1 MSSRECAASRRHLP
15 EIRLGYPTQELRL
28 RQQMT
33 LAPRLQQS
41 VKLLQ
46 MSALEFTTA
55 VEHALATNP
64 FLEDADEQDADPP
77 AAPAGSPQ
85 APARQD
91 DAPPEPPAPAA
102 DAESPPPDAPA
113 YSGDYPTRASG
124 DGGMDQGQWA
134 CASLSMRQRLSQ
146 ELGNYHLKPRDRLL
160 AEFIIDAL
168 DDDGYLRTP
177 ISGLCDSERP
187 EFDPTPEESE
197 WMTALRLVQQL
208 DAPGLAARDLA
219 ECLTLQLAAATDA
232 QPRIRTLA
240 LRIARDHLQ
249 RLAKNDCAGLR
260 RLLDCTDDELR
271 EACALIRSLDPKPGG
286 RYSADAPAYVIPDV
300 FVDKWHARWRV
311 LPNRHAMPQARLH
324 RTYADLFRRARLD
337 DRSPMAQELQ
347 EARWLVRN
355 VEQRYTTIQRV
366 AEAIVKRQQTF
377 FEYGDVALRPLMLR
391 EVADD
396 LEMHESTVS
405 RATVG
410 KYMVTPRGV
419 FEFRHFFSRELATE
433 SGGSCSAAA
442 VRALIKEMVD
452 AEDPAMPLS
461 DVALTQQLAASGILL
476 ARRTVSKYRGQLRVP
491 PAELRRQH

>member
-1 MSSRECAASRRHLP
+1 MGH
-15 EIRLGYPTQELRL
+15 PTQELRL

-64 FLEDADEQDADPP
+64 FLEDGDDEPDTEQLSMGPIPLTPNAGGADADPVVEP
-77 AAPAGSPQ
+77 AAPSS
-85 APARQD
+85 
-91 DAPPEPPAPAA
+91 A
-102 DAESPPPDAPA
+102 DLDNVPPDVPG
-113 YSGDYPTRASG
+113 YSGDYPTQSSTGG
-124 DGGMDQGQWA
+124 DGKDMSQWA
-134 CASLSMRQRLSQ
+134 SASVSMRERLSSD
-146 ELGNYHLKPRDRLL
+146 LGNYHLEPRDRLL
-160 AEFIIDAL
+160 AEFVIDAL
-168 DDDGYLRTP
+168 DDDGYLRVP
-177 ISGLCDSERP
+177 LMSLCSADHSEFSP
-187 EFDPTPEESE
+187 VPDEGE
-197 WMTALRLVQQL
+197 WMAALRLVQQL
-208 DAPGLAARDLA
+208 DAPGLAARDLT
-219 ECLTLQLAAATDA
+219 ECLTLQLKAARNVDDA
-232 QPRIRTLA
+232 VRELA
-240 LRIARDHLQ
+240 LRIVQDHLD
-249 RLAKNDCAGLR
+249 RLGKNDCVGLR
-260 RLLDCTDDELR
+260 RVLSCSDDALR
-271 EACALIRSLDPKPGG
+271 DACALIRSLDPKPGS
-286 RYSADAPAYVIPDV
+286 RYSSEEPVYVVPDV

-311 LPNRHAMPQARLH
+311 RPNRSAMPHARLH

-366 AEAIVKRQQTF
+366 AEAIVNRQQTF
-377 FEYGDVALRPLMLR
+377 FEYGEVALRPLMLR

-396 LEMHESTVS
+396 LDMHESTVS

>member
-1 MSSRECAASRRHLP
+1 M
-15 EIRLGYPTQELRL
+15 QELRL

-55 VEHALATNP
+55 VQQALATNP
-64 FLEDADEQDADPP
+64 FLEDPDEQEPD
-77 AAPAGSPQ
+77 AAPAPPG
-85 APARQD
+85 ARGE
-91 DAPPEPPAPAA
+91 DAGAAAEPVADALAAA
-102 DAESPPPDAPA
+102 DSPDTDEPPPDAPA
-113 YSGDYPTRASG
+113 YSGDYPVHTAGGG
-124 DGGMDQGQWA
+124 DTDLGQWA
-134 CASLSMRQRLSQ
+134 CASVSMRERLSA
-146 ELGNYHLKPRDRLL
+146 ELGNYHLAARDRLL

-168 DDDGYLRTP
+168 DDDGYLRVP
-177 ISGLCDSERP
+177 LEGLCSAANADFS
-187 EFDPTPEESE
+187 PTPEEGE

-208 DAPGLAARDLA
+208 DTPGLAARDLR
-219 ECLTLQLAAATDA
+219 ECLSLQLAAERDA
-232 QPRIRTLA
+232 DDDIRALA
-240 LRIARDHLQ
+240 LRIVHEHLD
-249 RLAKNDCAGLR
+249 RLGKNDYMGLR
-260 RLLDCTDDELR
+260 RTLGCPDDALR
-271 EACALIRSLDPKPGG
+271 DACALIRSLDPKPGS
-286 RYSADAPAYVIPDV
+286 RYSGEAPVYVVPDV
-300 FVDKWHARWRV
+300 FVDKWQGRWRV
-311 LPNRHAMPQARLH
+311 LPNRSAMPRARLH
-324 RTYADLFRRARLD
+324 SAYADLFRRARLD

-377 FEYGDVALRPLMLR
+377 FEYGEVALRPLMLR

-396 LEMHESTVS
+396 LNMHESTVS
-405 RATVG
+405 RATVS
-410 KYMVTPRGV
+410 KYMTTPRGV

-461 DVALTQQLAASGILL
+461 DVALTQQLASSGILL

>member
-1 MSSRECAASRRHLP
+1 MGH
-15 EIRLGYPTQELRL
+15 PTQELRL

-64 FLEDADEQDADPP
+64 FLEDGDEQDNEPAPAAVGPYASNPNESADPAP
-77 AAPAGSPQ
+77 ERTATAASDSDA
-85 APARQD
+85 D
-91 DAPPEPPAPAA
+91 DAPP
-102 DAESPPPDAPA
+102 DAPT
-113 YSGDYPTRASG
+113 YSGDYPTQSSNGG
-124 DGGMDQGQWA
+124 DGKDLGQWA
-134 CASLSMRQRLSQ
+134 SASVSMRERLSMD
-146 ELGNYHLKPRDRLL
+146 LGNYHLEPRDRLL
-160 AEFIIDAL
+160 AEYIIDAL
-168 DDDGYLRTP
+168 DEDGYLRTP
-177 ISGLCDSERP
+177 LTSLCDTDRP
-187 EFDPTPEESE
+187 EFSPAPDEGE
-197 WMTALRLVQQL
+197 WMAALRLVQQL
-208 DAPGLAARDLA
+208 DAPGLGARDLT
-219 ECLTLQLAAATDA
+219 ECLSLQLAAARDVEPA
-232 QPRIRTLA
+232 IRDLA
-240 LRIARDHLQ
+240 LRVVHDHLD
-249 RLAKNDCAGLR
+249 RLGKNDCVGLR
-260 RLLDCTDDELR
+260 RLLECSDDALR
-271 EACALIRSLDPKPGG
+271 DACALIRSLDPKPGG
-286 RYSADAPAYVIPDV
+286 RYSAEAPIYVVPDV
-300 FVDKWHARWRV
+300 FVDKWHSRWRV

-324 RTYADLFRRARLD
+324 RTYADLFRRSRLD

-377 FEYGDVALRPLMLR
+377 FEYGEVALRPLMLR

-396 LEMHESTVS
+396 LDMHESTVS

-461 DVALTQQLAASGILL
+461 DVTLTQQLAASGILL

>member
-1 MSSRECAASRRHLP
+1 MVRLSAAFIQ
-15 EIRLGYPTQELRL
+15 ETRLGHPSQELRL

-64 FLEDADEQDADPP
+64 FLEDGDEQDDTPPVNGDAIKPGNYADAGEAAAEP
-77 AAPAGSPQ
+77 AATSPT
-85 APARQD
+85 
-91 DAPPEPPAPAA
+91 A
-102 DAESPPPDAPA
+102 DADDPIPDAPA
-113 YSGDYPTRASG
+113 YSGDYPTQLSSGG
-124 DGGMDQGQWA
+124 DGKDMGQWV
-134 CASLSMRQRLSQ
+134 CATVSMRERLSAD
-146 ELGNYHLKPRDRLL
+146 LGNYHLEPRDRLL

-177 ISGLCDSERP
+177 LTSLCDPAQSA
-187 EFDPTPEESE
+187 FTPPPDEGE
-197 WMTALRLVQQL
+197 WIAALRLVQQL
-208 DAPGLAARDLA
+208 DAPGLAARDLT
-219 ECLTLQLAAATDA
+219 ECLSLQLAAAQAADPA
-232 QPRIRTLA
+232 VRDLA
-240 LRIARDHLQ
+240 LRIVRDHLD
-249 RLAKNDCAGLR
+249 RLGKNDSVGLR
-260 RLLDCTDDELR
+260 RLLGCSDDAVR
-271 EACALIRSLDPKPGG
+271 EACALIRSLNPKPGS
-286 RYSADAPAYVIPDV
+286 RYSAEAPVYVVPDV
-300 FVDKWHARWRV
+300 FVDKWHSRWRV
-311 LPNRHAMPQARLH
+311 LPNRNAMPQARLH

-377 FEYGDVALRPLMLR
+377 FEYGEVALRPLMLR

-396 LEMHESTVS
+396 LDMHESTVS

>member
-1 MSSRECAASRRHLP
+1 
-15 EIRLGYPTQELRL
+15 
-28 RQQMT
+28 MT

-64 FLEDADEQDADPP
+64 FLEDGDEQETDGTANGLDAKPLGFGNDAD
-77 AAPAGSPQ
+77 
-85 APARQD
+85 
-91 DAPPEPPAPAA
+91 DAHGA
-102 DAESPPPDAPA
+102 DTSREQTATPGAEGEEPPPDAPT
-113 YSGDYPTRASG
+113 YSGDYPMPSSG
-124 DGGMDQGQWA
+124 TGGGEGKDLGQWA
-134 CASLSMRQRLSQ
+134 SASLSMRERLSLD
-146 ELGNYHLKPRDRLL
+146 LGNYHLQPRDRLL

-168 DDDGYLRTP
+168 DDDGYLRVP
-177 ISGLCDSERP
+177 LDSLCSPDRP
-187 EFDPTPEESE
+187 EFNPPPDDAE
-197 WMTALRLVQQL
+197 WTTALRLVQQL
-208 DAPGLAARDLA
+208 DAPGLGARDLT
-219 ECLTLQLAAATDA
+219 ECLTLQLSAA
-232 QPRIRTLA
+232 RTVDPTTRDLA
-240 LRIARDHLQ
+240 LRIVREHLD
-249 RLAKNDCAGLR
+249 RLGKNDCVGLR
-260 RLLDCTDDELR
+260 RLLDCSDDALR
-271 EACALIRSLDPKPGG
+271 EACALIRSLDPKPGA
-286 RYSADAPAYVIPDV
+286 RYSAEAPVYVVPDV

-311 LPNRHAMPQARLH
+311 LPNRNAMPHARLH

-377 FEYGDVALRPLMLR
+377 FEYGEVALRPLMLR

-396 LEMHESTVS
+396 LDMHESTVS

-452 AEDPAMPLS
+452 AEDPTMPLS
-461 DVALTQQLAASGILL
+461 DVALTQQLASSGILL

>member
-1 MSSRECAASRRHLP
+1 M
-15 EIRLGYPTQELRL
+15 QELRL

-55 VEHALATNP
+55 VQHALATNP
-64 FLEDADEQDADPP
+64 FLEDPDESEPEAAP
-77 AAPAGSPQ
+77 AAPGVRGEMNDQ
-85 APARQD
+85 ADGQSA
-91 DAPPEPPAPAA
+91 PEPVAA
-102 DAESPPPDAPA
+102 SESPDMDEPPPDAPA
-113 YSGDYPTRASG
+113 YSGDYPTHAPSG
-124 DGGMDQGQWA
+124 GDSDLGQWA
-134 CASLSMRQRLSQ
+134 CANVSMRDRLSF
-146 ELGNYHLKPRDRLL
+146 ELGNYHLQPRDRLL
-160 AEFIIDAL
+160 AEFIVDAL

-177 ISGLCDSERP
+177 LENLCTAADEDINP
-187 EFDPTPEESE
+187 LPDESE
-197 WMTALRLVQQL
+197 WMAALRLVQQL
-208 DAPGLAARDLA
+208 DAPGIAARDLR
-219 ECLTLQLAAATDA
+219 ECLTLQLAALPDEDDATRALA
-232 QPRIRTLA
+232 QCIVQ
-240 LRIARDHLQ
+240 DHLE
-249 RLAKNDCAGLR
+249 RLGKNDYAGLR
-260 RLLDCTDDELR
+260 RALACSDDALR
-271 EACALIRSLDPKPGG
+271 DACALIRRLDPKPGG
-286 RYSADAPAYVIPDV
+286 RYSGDAPVYVVPDV
-300 FVDKWHARWRV
+300 FVDKWQGRWRV
-311 LPNRHAMPQARLH
+311 LPNRSAMPRARLH
-324 RTYADLFRRARLD
+324 SAYADLFRRARLD

-366 AEAIVKRQQTF
+366 AEAIVKRQQMF
-377 FEYGDVALRPLMLR
+377 FEYGEVALRPLMLR

-396 LEMHESTVS
+396 LNMHESTVS
-405 RATVG
+405 RATVS
-410 KYMVTPRGV
+410 KYMTTPRGV

-461 DVALTQQLAASGILL
+461 DVALTQQLASNGILL

>member
-1 MSSRECAASRRHLP
+1 MGHP
-15 EIRLGYPTQELRL
+15 MQELRL

-64 FLEDADEQDADPP
+64 FLEDADEQEADAAP
-77 AAPAGSPQ
+77 AAPGARGET
-85 APARQD
+85 PAAD
-91 DAPPEPPAPAA
+91 GEPAPQPETPSEAA
-102 DAESPPPDAPA
+102 DAEDSPPDAPA
-113 YSGDYPTRASG
+113 YSGDYPTHSSSG
-124 DGGMDQGQWA
+124 GESDLGQWA
-134 CASLSMRQRLSQ
+134 CASVSMRERLSRD
-146 ELGNYHLKPRDRLL
+146 LGNYHLEPRDRLL

-168 DDDGYLRTP
+168 DDDGYLRVP
-177 ISGLCDSERP
+177 LEGLCSAAHPDFSPAPDEG
-187 EFDPTPEESE
+187 E
-197 WMTALRLVQQL
+197 WMAALRLVQQL
-208 DAPGLAARDLA
+208 DAPGLAARDLR
-219 ECLTLQLAAATDA
+219 ECLSLQLAAARDVNDA
-232 QPRIRTLA
+232 TRALA
-240 LRIARDHLQ
+240 LRIVEEHLD
-249 RLAKNDCAGLR
+249 RLAKNDCVGLR
-260 RLLDCTDDELR
+260 RLLDCSDEALR
-271 EACALIRSLDPKPGG
+271 EACALIRNLDPKPGS
-286 RYSADAPAYVIPDV
+286 RYSGEAPVYVVPDV
-300 FVDKWHARWRV
+300 FVDKWHGRWRV
-311 LPNRHAMPQARLH
+311 LPNRNAMPRARLH
-324 RTYADLFRRARLD
+324 STYADLFRRARLD

-377 FEYGDVALRPLMLR
+377 FEYGEVALRPLMLR

-396 LEMHESTVS
+396 LNMHESTVS
-405 RATVG
+405 RATVS
-410 KYMVTPRGV
+410 KYMTTPRGV

-461 DVALTQQLAASGILL
+461 DVALTQHLASSGILL

>member
-1 MSSRECAASRRHLP
+1 MGH
-15 EIRLGYPTQELRL
+15 PTQELRL

-64 FLEDADEQDADPP
+64 FLEDGDEQDAEQSEIRPDVKPAGHGEHSDTPAEP
-77 AAPAGSPQ
+77 AAATDRDG
-85 APARQD
+85 D
-91 DAPPEPPAPAA
+91 DA
-102 DAESPPPDAPA
+102 PPDAPA
-113 YSGDYPTRASG
+113 YSGDYPMPSSG
-124 DGGMDQGQWA
+124 IGEGKDLGQWA
-134 CASLSMRQRLSQ
+134 SASLSMRERLSLD
-146 ELGNYHLKPRDRLL
+146 LGNYHLQPRDRLL

-168 DDDGYLRTP
+168 DDDGYLRVP
-177 ISGLCDSERP
+177 LGSLCSVDRP
-187 EFDPTPEESE
+187 EFNPPPDDGE
-197 WMTALRLVQQL
+197 WTAALRLVQQL
-208 DAPGLAARDLA
+208 DTPGLAARDLT
-219 ECLTLQLAAATDA
+219 ECLTLQLTAARAVDTRNRD
-232 QPRIRTLA
+232 LA
-240 LRIARDHLQ
+240 LRIVREHLD
-249 RLAKNDCAGLR
+249 RLGKNDCIGLR
-260 RLLDCTDDELR
+260 RLLECSDEALR
-271 EACALIRSLDPKPGG
+271 DACALIRSLDPKPGA
-286 RYSADAPAYVIPDV
+286 RYSAEAPVYVVPDV

-311 LPNRHAMPQARLH
+311 LPNRNAMPHARLH

-377 FEYGDVALRPLMLR
+377 FEYGEVALRPLMLR

-396 LEMHESTVS
+396 LDMHESTVS

-452 AEDPAMPLS
+452 AEDPSMPLS

>member
-1 MSSRECAASRRHLP
+1 
-15 EIRLGYPTQELRL
+15 
-28 RQQMT
+28 MT

-64 FLEDADEQDADPP
+64 FLEDGDEQDAEQPAGGPPPVQDPGSVAADPP
-77 AAPAGSPQ
+77 A
-85 APARQD
+85 
-91 DAPPEPPAPAA
+91 EPPAPSA
-102 DAESPPPDAPA
+102 DADLPPPDAPA

-124 DGGMDQGQWA
+124 DGGIDQAQWA
-134 CASLSMRQRLSQ
+134 CASLSMHQRLSL

-177 ISGLCDSERP
+177 LSELCDTARP
-187 EFDPTPEESE
+187 GFDPAPEEAE

-219 ECLTLQLAAATDA
+219 ECLSLQLAAAA
-232 QPRIRTLA
+232 GVRPEIRELA
-240 LRIARDHLQ
+240 LRIVHDHLQ
-249 RLAKNDCAGLR
+249 RLARNDCAGLR
-260 RLLDCTDDELR
+260 RALDCTDDALR
-271 EACALIRSLDPKPGG
+271 DACALIRSLDPKPGG

-300 FVDKWHARWRV
+300 FVDKWQSRWRV
-311 LPNRHAMPQARLH
+311 LPNRHAMPHARLH
-324 RTYADLFRRARLD
+324 QTYADLFRRARLD

-396 LEMHESTVS
+396 LDMHESTVS

-433 SGGSCSAAA
+433 SGGSCSATA

>member
-1 MSSRECAASRRHLP
+1 MGHP
-15 EIRLGYPTQELRL
+15 MQELRL

-55 VEHALATNP
+55 VQHALATNP
-64 FLEDADEQDADPP
+64 FLEDPDESEPEAAP
-77 AAPAGSPQ
+77 AAPGARGEIGEADGQ
-85 APARQD
+85 AA
-91 DAPPEPPAPAA
+91 PEPVAA
-102 DAESPPPDAPA
+102 SESPESDEPPPDAPA
-113 YSGDYPTRASG
+113 YSGDYPTHAPSG
-124 DGGMDQGQWA
+124 GDTDLGQWA
-134 CASLSMRQRLSQ
+134 CANVSMRDHLSF
-146 ELGNYHLKPRDRLL
+146 ELGNYHLQPRDRLL

-168 DDDGYLRTP
+168 DDDGYLRAPLATLCSAADADINP
-177 ISGLCDSERP
+177 IPD
-187 EFDPTPEESE
+187 ESE
-197 WMTALRLVQQL
+197 WMAALRLVQQL
-208 DAPGLAARDLA
+208 DAPGIAARDLR
-219 ECLTLQLAAATDA
+219 ECLTLQLAALSDEDESTRALA
-232 QPRIRTLA
+232 QRIVQE
-240 LRIARDHLQ
+240 HLE
-249 RLAKNDCAGLR
+249 RLGKNDYVGLR
-260 RLLDCTDDELR
+260 RTLGCSDDALR
-271 EACALIRSLDPKPGG
+271 DACALIRHLDPKPGG
-286 RYSADAPAYVIPDV
+286 RYSGDTPVYVVPDV
-300 FVDKWHARWRV
+300 FVDKWQGRWRV
-311 LPNRHAMPQARLH
+311 LPNRSAMPRARLH
-324 RTYADLFRRARLD
+324 SAYADLFRRARLD

-366 AEAIVKRQQTF
+366 AEAIVKRQQMF
-377 FEYGDVALRPLMLR
+377 FEYGEVALRPLMLR

-396 LEMHESTVS
+396 LNMHESTVS
-405 RATVG
+405 RATVS
-410 KYMVTPRGV
+410 KYMTTPRGV

-461 DVALTQQLAASGILL
+461 DVALTQQLASNGILL

>member
-1 MSSRECAASRRHLP
+1 MGHP
-15 EIRLGYPTQELRL
+15 MQELRL

-55 VEHALATNP
+55 VQHALATNP
-64 FLEDADEQDADPP
+64 FLEDPDESEPEVAP
-77 AAPAGSPQ
+77 AAPGVRGEMTEQ
-85 APARQD
+85 ADGQPA
-91 DAPPEPPAPAA
+91 PEPVAA
-102 DAESPPPDAPA
+102 SETPDIDEPPPDAPA
-113 YSGDYPTRASG
+113 YSGDYPTHAPSG
-124 DGGMDQGQWA
+124 GDSDLGQWA
-134 CASLSMRQRLSQ
+134 CASVSMRDRLSF
-146 ELGNYHLKPRDRLL
+146 ELGNYHVQPRDRLL

-177 ISGLCDSERP
+177 LENLCTAADEDINP
-187 EFDPTPEESE
+187 VPDESE
-197 WMTALRLVQQL
+197 WMAALRLVQQL
-208 DAPGLAARDLA
+208 DAPGIAARDLR
-219 ECLTLQLAAATDA
+219 ECLTLQLAALPDEDEATRALA
-232 QPRIRTLA
+232 QRIVQ
-240 LRIARDHLQ
+240 DHLE
-249 RLAKNDCAGLR
+249 RLGKNDYVGLR
-260 RLLDCTDDELR
+260 RTLGCSDDALR
-271 EACALIRSLDPKPGG
+271 DACALIRHLDPKPGG
-286 RYSADAPAYVIPDV
+286 RYSGDAPVYVVPDV
-300 FVDKWHARWRV
+300 FVDKWQGRWRV
-311 LPNRHAMPQARLH
+311 LPNRSAMPRARLH
-324 RTYADLFRRARLD
+324 SAYADLFRRARLD

-366 AEAIVKRQQTF
+366 AEAIVKRQQMF
-377 FEYGDVALRPLMLR
+377 FEYGEVALRPLMLR

-396 LEMHESTVS
+396 LNMHESTVS
-405 RATVG
+405 RATVS
-410 KYMVTPRGV
+410 KYMTTPRGV

-452 AEDPAMPLS
+452 AEDPSMPLS
-461 DVALTQQLAASGILL
+461 DVALTQQLASNGILL

>member
-1 MSSRECAASRRHLP
+1 M
-15 EIRLGYPTQELRL
+15 QELRM

-55 VEHALATNP
+55 VQQALASNP
-64 FLEDADEQDADPP
+64 FLEDPDEQEPEAPLAAPGARSEGESEIGEPAPEAPSSESPDAD
-77 AAPAGSPQ
+77 
-85 APARQD
+85 D
-91 DAPPEPPAPAA
+91 
-102 DAESPPPDAPA
+102 PPPDAPA
-113 YSGDYPTRASG
+113 YSGDYPIHGGG
-124 DGGMDQGQWA
+124 DGDSDLGQWA
-134 CASLSMRQRLSQ
+134 CASVSMRERLSA
-146 ELGNYHLKPRDRLL
+146 ELGNYHLAQRDRLL

-168 DDDGYLRTP
+168 DDDGYLRVP
-177 ISGLCDSERP
+177 LEGLCSAASSDFS
-187 EFDPTPEESE
+187 PTPDEGE

-208 DAPGLAARDLA
+208 DAPGLAARDLR
-219 ECLTLQLAAATDA
+219 ECLSLQLAAGQDA
-232 QPRIRTLA
+232 DDDTHALA
-240 LRIARDHLQ
+240 LRIVHEHLD
-249 RLAKNDCAGLR
+249 RLAKNDYLGLR
-260 RLLDCTDDELR
+260 RVLGCSDDALR
-271 EACALIRSLDPKPGG
+271 DACALIRGLDPKPGS
-286 RYSADAPAYVIPDV
+286 RYSGDAPVYVVPDV
-300 FVDKWHARWRV
+300 FVDKWRGRWRV
-311 LPNRHAMPQARLH
+311 LPNRSAMPRARLH
-324 RTYADLFRRARLD
+324 SAYADLFRRARLD

-377 FEYGDVALRPLMLR
+377 FEYGEVALRPLMLR

-396 LEMHESTVS
+396 LNMHESTVS
-405 RATVG
+405 RATVS
-410 KYMVTPRGV
+410 KYMTTPRGV

-461 DVALTQQLAASGILL
+461 DVALTQQLASSGILL

>member
-1 MSSRECAASRRHLP
+1 M
-15 EIRLGYPTQELRL
+15 GYPTQELRL

-55 VEHALATNP
+55 VEQALATNP

-77 AAPAGSPQ
+77 AA
-85 APARQD
+85 
-91 DAPPEPPAPAA
+91 APPSIAEPRSGPDDIPPEAPAPAA
-102 DAESPPPDAPA
+102 DADLPPPDAPA
-113 YSGDYPTRASG
+113 YSGDYPTRAAG
-124 DGGMDQGQWA
+124 DGTADQAQWV
-134 CASLSMRQRLSQ
+134 CAALSMRQRLSL
-146 ELGNYHLKPRDRLL
+146 ELGNYPLKPRDRLL

-177 ISGLCDSERP
+177 LSGLCDAARP
-187 EFDPTPEESE
+187 EFDPPPEEAE
-197 WMTALRLVQQL
+197 WMAALRLVQQL

-219 ECLTLQLAAATDA
+219 ECLSLQLAAATEA
-232 QPRIRTLA
+232 RPEIRALA
-240 LRIARDHLQ
+240 SRIARDHLP
-249 RLAKNDCAGLR
+249 RLAKNDSAGLR
-260 RLLDCTDDELR
+260 RLLDCTEDALR
-271 EACALIRSLDPKPGG
+271 DACALIRSLDPKPGG

-300 FVDKWHARWRV
+300 FVDKWQARWRV

-324 RTYADLFRRARLD
+324 QTYADLFRRARLD

-396 LEMHESTVS
+396 LDMHESTVS

-433 SGGSCSAAA
+433 SGGSCSATA

>member
-1 MSSRECAASRRHLP
+1 M
-15 EIRLGYPTQELRL
+15 GYPTQELRL

-64 FLEDADEQDADPP
+64 FLEEPEEEQEGAQPGEATA
-77 AAPAGSPQ
+77 AAPEAAFPSDEG
-85 APARQD
+85 AP
-91 DAPPEPPAPAA
+91 EMLAPAA
-102 DAESPPPDAPA
+102 EADLPPPDAPA
-113 YSGDYPTRASG
+113 YSGDYPTRAAG
-124 DGGMDQGQWA
+124 DGGMDQAQWV
-134 CASLSMRQRLSQ
+134 CASLSMRQRLSA
-146 ELGNYHLKPRDRLL
+146 ELGNYTLEPRDRLL
-160 AEFIIDAL
+160 AEFIVDAL

-177 ISGLCDSERP
+177 LCGLCDNAP
-187 EFDPTPEESE
+187 EDFDPPPEDAE

-219 ECLTLQLAAATDA
+219 ECLTLQLAAATGADPA
-232 QPRIRTLA
+232 IRALA
-240 LRIARDHLQ
+240 LDIVREHLP

-260 RLLDCTDDELR
+260 RLLGCTDDALR
-271 EACALIRSLDPKPGG
+271 EACALIRGLDPKPGT
-286 RYSADAPAYVIPDV
+286 RYSAEAPAYVIPDV
-300 FVDKWHARWRV
+300 FVDKWQARWRV

-396 LEMHESTVS
+396 LDMHESTVS

-452 AEDPAMPLS
+452 AEDPSMPLS

>member
-1 MSSRECAASRRHLP
+1 MYTRVRCRPAALILES
-15 EIRLGYPTQELRL
+15 RLGYPTQELRL

-46 MSALEFTTA
+46 MTALEFTTA

-64 FLEDADEQDADPP
+64 FLENPEDEQDGA
-77 AAPAGSPQ
+77 
-85 APARQD
+85 
-91 DAPPEPPAPAA
+91 PAPAPQAHAAHEAPAPEAPAPASDA
-102 DAESPPPDAPA
+102 DQPPPDAPS
-113 YSGDYPTRASG
+113 YSGDYPTRAAG
-124 DGGMDQGQWA
+124 DGAIDQAQWV
-134 CASLSMRQRLSQ
+134 CATPSMHQRLSQ

-168 DDDGYLRTP
+168 DDDGYLRT
-177 ISGLCDSERP
+177 SLCELCGNSQG
-187 EFDPTPEESE
+187 EFDPPPEETE
-197 WMTALRLVQQL
+197 WMMALRLVQQL
-208 DAPGLAARDLA
+208 DAPGLAARDLS
-219 ECLTLQLAAATDA
+219 ECLMLQLAADTEAA
-232 QPRIRTLA
+232 PETLA
-240 LRIARDHLQ
+240 LARDIVLRHLP
-249 RLAKNDCAGLR
+249 RLAKNDSAGLR
-260 RLLDCTDDELR
+260 RALGCTEDALR
-271 EACALIRSLDPKPGG
+271 QACALIRSLDPKPGA
-286 RYSADAPAYVIPDV
+286 RYSAEAPAYVIPDV
-300 FVDKWHARWRV
+300 FVDKWQARWRV
-311 LPNRHAMPQARLH
+311 LPNRNAMPQARLH

-396 LEMHESTVS
+396 LDMHESTVS

-442 VRALIKEMVD
+442 VRALIKEMVE

-461 DVALTQQLAASGILL
+461 DVALTQQLAANGILL